1 MADRTDDLTA
11 MGDQLPSRSLTLVVD
26 IGVAESTIPRRLAI
40 YMTHCLFDFAR
51 WWCTDVGHG
60 ISGNMSFTSTHV
72 MCGRSV

>member
-40 YMTHCLFDFAR
+40 YIYIYMTLP
-51 WWCTDVGHG
+51 V
-60 ISGNMSFTSTHV
+60 
-72 MCGRSV
+72 